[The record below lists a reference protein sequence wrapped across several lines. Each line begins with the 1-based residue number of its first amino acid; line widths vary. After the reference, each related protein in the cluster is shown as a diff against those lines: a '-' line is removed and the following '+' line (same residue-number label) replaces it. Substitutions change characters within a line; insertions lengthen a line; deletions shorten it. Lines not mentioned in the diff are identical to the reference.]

1 MIMVLREDI
10 SATCCYFYLF
20 LLFFIYA
27 DHESLIKRV
36 DVCKNNSEYIIYNKI
51 NNLQQKQVKIFPA
64 VFNIYDMDI

>member
-51 NNLQQKQVKIFPA
+51 NNLQQK
-64 VFNIYDMDI
+64 